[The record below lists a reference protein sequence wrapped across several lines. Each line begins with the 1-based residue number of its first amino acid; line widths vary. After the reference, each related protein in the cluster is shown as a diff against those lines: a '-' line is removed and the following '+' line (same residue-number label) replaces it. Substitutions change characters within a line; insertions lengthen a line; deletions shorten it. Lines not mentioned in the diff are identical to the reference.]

1 MIYHS
6 LVASCIDYGILIWA
20 SEFSKNLPGD
30 FPFDH
35 VPSTLKCLNSAHNKT
50 IRAFTC
56 SRKCVDIN
64 SLYKDLHVLK
74 LCDKYYLQL
83 ALFAFDC
90 IALEKHPEVFT
101 NYIPLAHHTKNHGKL
116 ESLRTT
122 DYHMTH
128 IPKVKLKSTYKTIR
142 FASSRLW
149 NIIPAPLRITSCSR
163 NTFKTKIS
171 SWLLSKY

>member
-6 LVASCIDYGILIWA
+6 LVASCLNYGILIWA

-35 VPSTLKCLNSAHNKT
+35 VPTILKCLNSAQNKA
-50 IRAFTC
+50 IRAVTC

-64 SLYKDLHVLK
+64 SLYTDLRVLK
-74 LCDKYYLQL
+74 LCDMYYIQL

-90 IALEKHPEVFT
+90 FTLDRLPEVFT
-101 NYIPLAHHTKNHGKL
+101 EYLTPAHNYKDHEKL
-116 ESLRTT
+116 ESLRST
-122 DYHMTH
+122 DFHMAH
-128 IPKVKLKSTYKTIR
+128 VPKVKLKSTYKSIR

-149 NIIPAPLRITSCSR
+149 NLIPAPLRITSCSR
-163 NTFKTKIS
+163 KTFKAKIT